1 MINVKLYISLIK
13 IYNFKLYNLI
23 KNCNYNGIFINLLI
37 YFDFQYK
44 KKSII
49 MLPLVG
55 VMNIMKINQYKIH

>member
-1 MINVKLYISLIK
+1 MINVKLYISLIN

-23 KNCNYNGIFINLLI
+23 KICNYNGIFIILLF

-44 KKSII
+44 TKSII